1 MKVATVIGT
10 IKTQLEALTWTSDS
24 GTGTTKFNGV
34 FTYNNYSHEEGYPF
48 ACINDISQQG
58 ESLTNRH
65 VSAMTR
71 ITVSVCVNYAIIDKV
86 TDDERMEE
94 GSLRIREASDVLKS
108 TLLGYTF
115 MNAIGADFIV
125 DWEYSDI
132 EVVEDLNLL
141 KREFSFNIKEVIAR

>member
-1 MKVATVIGT
+1 MKVATVINT
-10 IKTQLEALTWTSDS
+10 IKTQLESLSWTSDS
-24 GTGTTKFNGV
+24 GTGTTGFNGV

-48 ACINDISQQG
+48 VCINDTSQQG

-65 VSAMTR
+65 VAALTR
-71 ITVSVCVNYAIIDKV
+71 ITISVCVNYAIIDKA

-115 MNAIGADFIV
+115 MNAIGADFV
-125 DWEYSDI
+125 LDWEYSDI
-132 EVVEDLNLL
+132 ELVEDLNLL
-141 KREFSFNIKEVIAR
+141 KRDFSFNIKEVIAR